1 MTQPK
6 RVDSQTLFISSLQ
19 QVQYQNSVSRQ
30 KSVIFFLHMG
40 PNLILAME
48 MNKSRIQDL
57 QDPTKLFC
65 LNINIEIFQKKGFM
79 QDALPDYRLEITLG
93 PMLPSRSFRPDTPRK
108 NCKNIINKGMLN
120 HVPRRT
126 HCFVVQKTKT
136 LSIGSQGFQGFS
148 WVFHKDLTNS
158 SDQSG
163 QGTGQAGQAPGTQR
177 SCSNRFQELLVT
189 NPKQKHELQSMAI
202 SGS

>member
-6 RVDSQTLFISSLQ
+6 RVDSQTLCISSLQ

-108 NCKNIINKGMLN
+108 KLQEYHQQGHVEPCAKTNSLFCCSKNKNIKYRVI
-120 HVPRRT
+120 
-126 HCFVVQKTKT
+126 
-136 LSIGSQGFQGFS
+136 GFS
-148 WVFHKDLTNS
+148 RLFM
-158 SDQSG
+158 G
-163 QGTGQAGQAPGTQR
+163 FP
-177 SCSNRFQELLVT
+177 
-189 NPKQKHELQSMAI
+189 
-202 SGS
+202 

>member
-65 LNINIEIFQKKGFM
+65 LNINIEIFQKKASCKM
-79 QDALPDYRLEITLG
+79 HYLITDWKLRWVPCYLQDHSGRIRQE
-93 PMLPSRSFRPDTPRK
+93 K

-120 HVPRRT
+120 HVPRRA